1 LGENPLHLES
11 YREALV
17 FLATAGVV
25 VPLFHRL
32 RVSPVLG
39 FLLAGAALG
48 PHGLGNF
55 SAPGNLFSY
64 FTIADVQG
72 VSELAEFGLVFLL
85 FMIGLELSWE
95 RLVRLRRLVFGLGLA
110 QVAVCATV
118 LALVGRYWFGADA
131 APSILMGVALAMS
144 STAVVMPVLSEAR
157 RVNKSPGRVA
167 FSVLLLQDLMVAPAL
182 FFVSFMAQAK
192 DGFSA
197 LQAVSAFLPA
207 FAALGGLIVFGRL
220 LLRPLFHLVAS
231 AQLTE
236 LFMATCLLVVVGEA
250 LVTAAAGLSMGL
262 GAFVAGLLLAETEY
276 RREIEVT
283 IEPFKGLLLGLFFVS
298 VGAGLD
304 IGAVV
309 ADPAPVILN
318 AVGLTAV
325 KAAIIFPLALMF
337 GIDWRTSAEAA
348 LLLAPGGEFA
358 FALLT
363 SAMLAGVLPGH
374 LGADAMV
381 VVTLS
386 IFFIPFLGRLGASL
400 ARPAEREEDEAQ
412 YAHLAPESAI
422 AEGRVMIVGFGRIG
436 SLVGEMLSRHDVP
449 FVAVENVVSLV
460 AEGREK
466 GVEIYWGN
474 AARREFLLRCGL
486 EQARALVV
494 TVENA
499 PAVEEIVRIAHEIR
513 SDLIIVARARDAR
526 HATTLYGLGASDA
539 IPETIEASL
548 QLAETVL
555 VDVGVPMG
563 YVIASI
569 HEKRDEFRKILQPSG
584 EEARARQTER
594 RDNINRIKREQA
606 RRRISGPAAREAEE
620 EA

>member
-1 LGENPLHLES
+1 MTNAINFES

-25 VPLFHRL
+25 VPVFHRL
-32 RVSPVLG
+32 KISPVLG

-48 PHGLGNF
+48 PFGLGRFTRENSWASMF
-55 SAPGNLFSY
+55 SI
-64 FTIADVQG
+64 TDVEG
-72 VSELAEFGLVFLL
+72 VSSLAEFGLVFLL

-95 RLVRLRRLVFGLGLA
+95 RLARLRRLVFGLGLA
-110 QVAVCATV
+110 QVAVCTAV
-118 LALVGRYWFGADA
+118 LAAIGHYWFKVDA
-131 APSILMGVALAMS
+131 APSILMGAALAMS
-144 STAVVMPVLSEAR
+144 STAVVMPVLAEGR
-157 RVNKSPGRVA
+157 RLNKTPGRVA

-182 FFVSFMAQAK
+182 FYVTVLANAK
-192 DGFSA
+192 DGVNVVDA
-197 LQAVSAFLPA
+197 LWTFVPA
-207 FAALGGLIVFGRL
+207 FAVLAGLIVFGRW
-220 LLRPLFHLVAS
+220 LLRPLFRLVA
-231 AQLTE
+231 AVQLTE
-236 LFMATCLLVVVGEA
+236 LFMAACLLVVIGEA
-250 LVTAAAGLSMGL
+250 LITAAAGLSMGL
-262 GAFVAGLLLAETEY
+262 GAFIAGLLLAETEF

-309 ADPAPVILN
+309 ADPGPVVLN
-318 AVGLTAV
+318 ALGLTAV
-325 KAAIIFPLALMF
+325 KATLIIGLARLF
-337 GIDWRTSAEAA
+337 GVEWRVALEAA

-363 SAMLAGVLPGH
+363 SAMGAGVLPGH
-374 LGADAMV
+374 FGADAMV

-386 IFFIPFLGRLGASL
+386 IFFIPFLGRLGARL
-400 ARPAEREEDEAQ
+400 GQRGVAADDDAQ
-412 YAHLAPESAI
+412 YAHLTPEAQV
-422 AEGRVMIVGFGRIG
+422 AEGRVVIVGYGRIG
-436 SLVGEMLSRHDVP
+436 SLVGDMLTRHDVP

-460 AEGREK
+460 TQGREK

-474 AARREFLLRCGL
+474 ATRREFLLRCGV

-494 TVENA
+494 TVENNLA
-499 PAVEEIVRIAHEIR
+499 AEEIVRIAHEIR
-513 SDLIIVARARDAR
+513 NDLVIVARARDAR
-526 HATTLYGLGASDA
+526 HATELYKLGASDA

-555 VDVGVPMG
+555 VDIGVPMG

-569 HEKRDEFRKILQPSG
+569 HEKRDEFRKLLQPSDAK
-584 EEARARQTER
+584 ERARQTER
-594 RDNINRIKREQA
+594 RNKIKREQA
-606 RRRISGPAAREAEE
+606 RRRISGRAAEEAEE

>member
-39 FLLAGAALG
+39 FLLAGAAIG
-48 PHGLGNF
+48 PHGLGRF
-55 SAPGNLFSY
+55 ASPGNLMSFI
-64 FTIADVQG
+64 TITDVQG

-95 RLVRLRRLVFGLGLA
+95 RLARMRKLVFGLGLA
-110 QVAVCATV
+110 QVAICTTV
-118 LALVGRYWFGADA
+118 LAVVGHYQFGVET
-131 APSILMGVALAMS
+131 APSILMGAALAMS

-157 RVNKSPGRVA
+157 RVNKAPGRVA

-197 LQAVSAFLPA
+197 LQAVSTFLPA
-207 FAALGGLIVFGRL
+207 FAALAGLIVFGRL
-220 LLRPLFHLVAS
+220 LLRPLFRLVAS

-236 LFMATCLLVVVGEA
+236 LFMAACLLVVVGEA

-262 GAFVAGLLLAETEY
+262 GAFIAGLLLAETEF

-283 IEPFKGLLLGLFFVS
+283 IEPFKGLLLGLFFVT

-304 IGAVV
+304 IGAVI
-309 ADPAPVILN
+309 ADPAPVVMN

-325 KAAIIFPLALMF
+325 KAAIIFPLALLF
-337 GIDWRTSAEAA
+337 GIEARAAAEAA

-363 SAMLAGVLPGH
+363 SAMIAGVLPGH

-386 IFFIPFLGRLGASL
+386 IFFIPFLGRIGARLG
-400 ARPAEREEDEAQ
+400 RPTEKRDDDAQ
-412 YAHLAPESAI
+412 YAHLAPGGAV
-422 AEGRVMIVGFGRIG
+422 AEGRVVIVGFGRIG
-436 SLVGEMLSRHDVP
+436 GLVGEMLSRHNVP
-449 FVAVENVVSLV
+449 FVAIENLVSLV
-460 AEGREK
+460 AQGREK

-474 AARREFLLRCGL
+474 ATRRELLLRCGI

-494 TVENA
+494 TIENA
-499 PAVEEIVRIAHEIR
+499 PAVEEVVRIAHEIR
-513 SDLIIVARARDAR
+513 EDLIIVARARDAR

-594 RDNINRIKREQA
+594 RNKIKRELA
-606 RRRISGPAAREAEE
+606 RRRISGPAKEAEE